1 MLQQL
6 ATFQQ
11 YTAFTSFTSVIP
23 GSSCTFAMAP
33 KRQHSA
39 SAHSAAVKLEAK
51 PEVKLELTAADVK
64 EELQEQ
70 VEALSQRPSRRAK
83 LEPKADAEV
92 KAASPAK
99 RVPRKKAVKPEE
111 ITSKASATSSTDG
124 GSSSSSVSVFPSW
137 PAPTPERCAEVHE
150 ALVQLHGAPLRTKLA
165 ETGTDLEKPASTQL
179 VSTYCYYFACYTCQ
193 HRPEVDGICHVLLC
207 DLMCRCW
214 TVCAE
219 RYSARTPQTRHLLW
233 LSRA

>member
-6 ATFQQ
+6 AAFQHCI
-11 YTAFTSFTSVIP
+11 AFTSFPSVLRA
-23 GSSCTFAMAP
+23 SSRILAMAP
-33 KRQHSA
+33 KRQHST
-39 SAHSAAVKLEAK
+39 SARTTAVKLEAK
-51 PEVKLELTAADVK
+51 PEVKLELTADDIK

-70 VEALSQRPSRRAK
+70 TEALSQRPSRRAK

-99 RVPRKKAVKPEE
+99 RVPRNKAVKPDET
-111 ITSKASATSSTDG
+111 TSKASATSSTDG
-124 GSSSSSVSVFPSW
+124 GSSSSSVSVLPSW

-179 VSTYCYYFACYTCQ
+179 VSTCCYYFACYTCEQ
-193 HRPEVDGICHVLLC
+193 HVQKR
-207 DLMCRCW
+207 
-214 TVCAE
+214 
-219 RYSARTPQTRHLLW
+219 
-233 LSRA
+233 